1 MHGIYASLWTIASP
15 EHLPHAS
22 HYFWQQASVPWWQKI
37 QIHKPRWGRLWNK
50 KLAYQW
56 KMPYGSNLQPPSSE
70 TYPICHTCQD
80 GASHMLAGCKHSTF
94 TEMYIN
100 RHNLAV
106 QLIQKAV
113 AEGEQGGKLMYMDAG
128 KLEDL
133 PSEVLR
139 KGRPCG

>member
-37 QIHKPRWGRLWNK
+37 QIHKARWGRLWNK

-56 KMPYGSNLQPPSSE
+56 KMPYGSNLHPPSSE

-80 GASHMLAGCKHSTF
+80 EASHMLAGCKHSTF
-94 TEMYIN
+94 AGMFIN

-106 QLIQKAV
+106 Q
-113 AEGEQGGKLMYMDAG
+113 
-128 KLEDL
+128 
-133 PSEVLR
+133 
-139 KGRPCG
+139 